1 MLINFR
7 QVCLDRLDAFRASLV
22 AKPNTKQ
29 LLESFVIIT
38 LYVIGALA
46 IGFGTGFFKP
56 GFLCTDIHVYFI
68 LALSMIIFPS
78 FMEEAA
84 FRVLLLPHPSNLI
97 GGHTTALS
105 CIPSLSLYVAWH
117 PFYASMSG
125 AGIPIFDVPFLSIV
139 SILGITCTWLYLRTG
154 SIWLPISVH
163 WLTVIIWVFF
173 LGGRN
178 RLLTE
183 LASF

>member
-22 AKPNTKQ
+22 AKPSTKQ

-78 FMEEAA
+78 FMEEAV
-84 FRVLLLPHPSNLI
+84 FRVLLLPNPYNLCE
-97 GGHTTALS
+97 GRATALAS
-105 CIPSLSLYVAWH
+105 IPSVSLYVAWH
-117 PFYASMSG
+117 PFYASISG
-125 AGIPIFDVPFLSIV
+125 IGSPTFNAPFLSIV
-139 SILGITCTWLYLRTG
+139 LILGITCTWLYLRTG
-154 SIWLPISVH
+154 SIWVPTIVH
-163 WLTVIIWVFF
+163 WLTVVIWVFF
-173 LGGRN
+173 FGGRN

-183 LASF
+183 LAYF